1 MFYFY
6 ETLTSFNRL
15 KIMSD
20 VSLVLRNTDSLQQ
33 VEDYV
38 ICCSTSTKYWQPST
52 SWKLCQRLFDFYEI
66 LTTFKKLKI
75 MSEVVLLLRNTDNL
89 QQVEDHVRGCST
101 STKYWQPSASWRL
114 CQRMFYFYETL
125 TSFNRLKIMSDVSLL
140 LRNTDSFQQVED
152 YVRGCSTS
160 TKYWQP
166 STSWRICQ
174 RLFYFYEILT
184 TFNKLNIMSGV
195 ILLLR
200 NTDNFQQVEY
210 YVRGCFTSLKYWQPS
225 TSLLK
230 TYINKFACYNLYL

>member
-1 MFYFY
+1 MLFYFY
-6 ETLTSFNRL
+6 
-15 KIMSD
+15 K
-20 VSLVLRNTDSLQQ
+20 
-33 VEDYV
+33 
-38 ICCSTSTKYWQPST
+38 
-52 SWKLCQRLFDFYEI
+52 I
-66 LTTFKKLKI
+66 LTTFNKLKI
-75 MSEVVLLLRNTDNL
+75 MSEVVRLLRNIDNLQQVEDYVRGCSTSTKHWQASTDWRSSQMLVFFYETLTAFNKLKIMSYVVLLLPNTDNL
-89 QQVEDHVRGCST
+89 QQVE
-101 STKYWQPSASWRL
+101 Y
-114 CQRMFYFYETL
+114 
-125 TSFNRLKIMSDVSLL
+125 
-140 LRNTDSFQQVED
+140 

-210 YVRGCFTSLKYWQPS
+210 YVRGCFTSLKYWKPS